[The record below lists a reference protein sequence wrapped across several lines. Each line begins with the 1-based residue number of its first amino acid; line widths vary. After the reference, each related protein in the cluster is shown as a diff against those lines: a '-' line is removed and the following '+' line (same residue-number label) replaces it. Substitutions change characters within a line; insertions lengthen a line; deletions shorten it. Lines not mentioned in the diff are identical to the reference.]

1 METQKYL
8 VFQQVLKYFKPTK
21 NHRVKTWKYLG
32 LSNKNIKPLATTSNI
47 VVQDWIILITLNFKQ
62 NLMQAV

>member
-1 METQKYL
+1 M
-8 VFQQVLKYFKPTK
+8 
-21 NHRVKTWKYLG
+21 TWKYLG

>member
-21 NHRVKTWKYLG
+21 NHRVMTWKYLG

-47 VVQDWIILITLNFKQ
+47 VVQDWIF
-62 NLMQAV
+62 